1 MFYLFICL
9 KFQELHGPEDS
20 AISDEKFTLGFF

>member
-9 KFQELHGPEDS
+9 KFQELCDPEDS
-20 AISDEKFTLGFF
+20 AQSGEKFTLRFF